1 MYAVIRTGGKQY
13 KVQAGDTVRVEKL
26 DAQEGKTI
34 KLSDVLMVV
43 DDKENVTIGTPLVK
57 GATVSAKVNTHGRGK
72 KINII
77 KFRRRKHSRK
87 QAGHRQAYTE
97 LSIVD
102 IKTK

>member
-13 KVQAGDTVRVEKL
+13 KVQAGDKVRVEKL

-43 DDKENVTIGTPLVK
+43 DDKDQVTVGTPLVK
-57 GATVSAKVNTHGRGK
+57 GATVSAKVNAHGRGK
-72 KINII
+72 KINVI
-77 KFRRRKHSRK
+77 KFRRRKHHRK